1 MIHLRLQR
9 LALSV
14 VVAGACAGTAP
25 AQQEFTLSDE
35 DSWKQT
41 SHIDPATPEG
51 QLLEARKALA
61 AGDFVRAEQL
71 ASQWIERFERH
82 PQLAEAYLIRADA
95 RLGNNDEYNALFDY
109 EYIARVFP
117 GSEIFVTALERELDI
132 AKMYAGGKL
141 RKLWMFRVI
150 NAESEAEEL
159 FIRVQE
165 RMPGSR
171 LAEDAG
177 MCLADFYFDRR
188 KMSLAVDAYSL
199 FIENYPRSEQLP
211 KARRRLVYSHL
222 ASFKGP
228 EFDPVGLY
236 EARSRLRSLKTFQ
249 PLEAEQ
255 IGASGLITRIDE
267 SDAMKMLETARWYW
281 RVNNPIAAEL
291 TIRRLV
297 KRYQRSVA
305 SADALRL
312 VPEILP
318 HLPQHVLDRAPDY
331 AALRAGVLGVQEQPP
346 AADNPQPP
354 AEETSK

>member
-1 MIHLRLQR
+1 
-9 LALSV
+9 
-14 VVAGACAGTAP
+14 
-25 AQQEFTLSDE
+25 
-35 DSWKQT
+35 
-41 SHIDPATPEG
+41 
-51 QLLEARKALA
+51 
-61 AGDFVRAEQL
+61 
-71 ASQWIERFERH
+71 
-82 PQLAEAYLIRADA
+82 
-95 RLGNNDEYNALFDY
+95 
-109 EYIARVFP
+109 
-117 GSEIFVTALERELDI
+117 
-132 AKMYAGGKL
+132 
-141 RKLWMFRVI
+141 
-150 NAESEAEEL
+150 
-159 FIRVQE
+159 
-165 RMPGSR
+165 
-171 LAEDAG
+171 
-177 MCLADFYFDRR
+177 MCMADFYFDRR
-188 KMSLAVDAYSL
+188 KISLPVDAYSL